1 MWVCVEMED
10 WGPIE
15 HDFSRE
21 NSDHPIYSISS
32 VLVLRTQFSDKQA
45 FHCFIFYDHRKWLPW
60 GGFGTGTTDQ

>member
-45 FHCFIFYDHRKWLPW
+45 FGR
-60 GGFGTGTTDQ
+60 GTTDQ